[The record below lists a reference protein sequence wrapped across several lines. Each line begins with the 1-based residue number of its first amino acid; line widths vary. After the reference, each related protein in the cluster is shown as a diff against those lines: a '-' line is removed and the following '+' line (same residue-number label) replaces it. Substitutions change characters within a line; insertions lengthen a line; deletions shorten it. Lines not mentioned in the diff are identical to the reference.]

1 MKTEHDFRKFYYNKV
16 ALGENCGCAE
26 RVIDLHEA
34 DRKSSQPVS
43 IPVDPKLPLKTRL
56 HRMLARLGLTRRA

>member
-1 MKTEHDFRKFYYNKV
+1 MKTDHDFRKFYYAKV

-34 DRKSSQPVS
+34 DRKSGEVTTLPVT
-43 IPVDPKLPLKTRL
+43 PKLPVATRL
-56 HRMLARLGLTRRA
+56 HRGLARLGLTKRR